1 MCQRVLLVNA
11 ALYVFFEGK
20 EIEARIKWWNPIQIS
35 RTVPLN
41 VFVALLNKG
50 LVAVRVLPPIW
61 TETMIYTVYFIN
73 KLAVSSH
80 SGAVL
85 YCFWCSTPALGFPLD
100 YLYVF
105 GCAAYASLLET
116 LRDGKLTPSGIV
128 DMRVGY
134 DLGSSLEEGICIQPG
149 RGRRV
154 HFFTG
159 GCNSNC

>member
-1 MCQRVLLVNA
+1 MGRVTKVAAVHMCQRALFVNA

-85 YCFWCSTPALGFPLD
+85 YCFWCSTPALGPLWTISVCLD
-100 YLYVF
+100 VPHML
-105 GCAAYASLLET
+105 AYWKRYGT
-116 LRDGKLTPSGIV
+116 
-128 DMRVGY
+128 
-134 DLGSSLEEGICIQPG
+134 GSWHPRELWIC
-149 RGRRV
+149 
-154 HFFTG
+154 T
-159 GCNSNC
+159 